1 MIVMMTDS
9 CAHLARPMLMD
20 CDIHPLVIGRA
31 ELAKI
36 LIFYIEF
43 DGNNNTLLLL
53 LLLLLLSLLLC
64 KCLPL
69 KI

>member
-1 MIVMMTDS
+1 MIVMMADS

-43 DGNNNTLLLL
+43 DDNNNTL
-53 LLLLLLSLLLC
+53 LLLC